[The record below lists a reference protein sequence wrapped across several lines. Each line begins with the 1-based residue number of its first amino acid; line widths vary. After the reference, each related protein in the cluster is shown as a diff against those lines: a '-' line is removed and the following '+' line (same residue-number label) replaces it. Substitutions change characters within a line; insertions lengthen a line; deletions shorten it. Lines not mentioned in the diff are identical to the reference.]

1 MTDDVMD
8 WDSDYRQTA
17 TCARR
22 TARRPPAPIEFPH
35 ERDEKG
41 RVKMPAFLLTAH
53 KPGSAT

>member
-53 KPGSAT
+53 KAYN